1 MESKR
6 SARQAA
12 VQIIQHLRENGHI
25 ALLAGG
31 CVRDTLLGHRPK
43 DYDVATDAIPPRV
56 IELFRKTR
64 QVGAQFGVV
73 LVKQSGVWVEVATFR
88 SDHDYRDGR
97 HPTHVT
103 FGGPIEDAQRRDF
116 TINGMFFDPVTEQV
130 IDYVGGQKDLREGV
144 IRTIGPAEQRFA
156 EDHLRL
162 IRAVRFSARFGYHIE
177 PETHLAIR
185 TQARLITRVSAERIR
200 DEFEKILAD
209 PNRAGAFAQLEELE
223 LLSHLW
229 PESDWNEQRIA
240 LTRAILAGLP
250 EQVSFA
256 TAMAAI
262 LIHWPGHEVGRICRD
277 LTCSNDVR
285 KQVVWLVENHAAM
298 GTQESM
304 TLADLKTLMRRPE
317 FDDLLALTLA
327 WLRATHQAET
337 VYERLV
343 QRARAIPHEDIAPP
357 PLLTG
362 ADLIELGLSPGPRF
376 KQILDQVYRAQ
387 LEGTL
392 QTKDDALNMARQ
404 EAGTR

>member
-250 EQVSFA
+250 EHVSFA
-256 TAMAAI
+256 AAMAAI

-285 KQVVWLVENHAAM
+285 KRVVWLVENHAAM

-304 TLADLKTLMRRPE
+304 TLADLKSLMRRPE